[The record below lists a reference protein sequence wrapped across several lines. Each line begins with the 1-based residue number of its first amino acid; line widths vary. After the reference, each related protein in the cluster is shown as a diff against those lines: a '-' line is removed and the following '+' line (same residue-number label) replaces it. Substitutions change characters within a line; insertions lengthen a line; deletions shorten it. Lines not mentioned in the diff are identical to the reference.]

1 MDSVELEFRLQWA
14 LERQEAAE
22 MLCADLKGH
31 VQHLVDE
38 SADLR
43 ARMHTLKDVQ
53 ETLLS
58 EKLAAESSLELL
70 LREKAELS
78 GENASLRAHAR
89 DMARSL
95 SAYVAADSLLAAAG
109 SSSSA
114 SAAAAAA
121 AARAPTPTPSTPT
134 PASPPRASPS
144 PTPADSGAAAAA
156 AAASPCSAPACAAS
170 LAELRAR
177 LSSARYL
184 VVRLL
189 ELARGAGLLQSSS
202 GEDLWGQLGRGLL
215 SSSSSSGGGGSSGG
229 SGAGSREAL
238 RGGLV
243 MALAEAVG
251 VAEEMRSAVP
261 GLPAAD
267 PLPSLLGDFQRG
279 LEGSSGGGSDS
290 RDGSPAKE
298 GGSSSSSNN
307 NNSSSAGDG
316 DGSTLGG
323 FLGSFLAL
331 LVGDVEEE
339 KEALEEAERALLA
352 SSQVER
358 EAALKA
364 EQIRAAIAQGVEM
377 EEQLEQRKAQ
387 LLQP

>member
-114 SAAAAAA
+114 AAAAAA

-144 PTPADSGAAAAA
+144 PTPADSGAAAA

-215 SSSSSSGGGGSSGG
+215 SSSSSSSGGGGGSGS

-298 GGSSSSSNN
+298 GGSSSSSSNSN
-307 NNSSSAGDG
+307 SSSSAGDG
-316 DGSTLGG
+316 DGSLGG